1 MTTMVYK
8 SPGDV
13 VRKDG
18 TSFCCKIVDDADVD
32 AALRDGW
39 FSTPGAAINNTVP
52 PQRMTMPSLGVA
64 VRARQRLCDGLH
76 QARHRE
82 PCV

>member
-1 MTTMVYK
+1 MTTMVYR

-18 TSFCCKIVDDADVD
+18 TSFCWKIVDDADVD

-39 FSTPGAAINNTVP
+39 FSTPGAAISNTASAQSDDDAKP
-52 PQRMTMPSLGVA
+52 KRGRPRKIEA
-64 VRARQRLCDGLH
+64 V
-76 QARHRE
+76 
-82 PCV
+82 